1 MDFGLSL
8 LNKLVRLKQMRFD
21 KSKIQNPKSKIQM
34 RYIPNSP
41 EERDEMLKVVGLGTA
56 DELFRSIPADV
67 QLNRQLKITEPLAE
81 PEVIGAMENFASKNA
96 AARKTSF
103 LGAGVYSHYS
113 PTVVDHLIQRS
124 EFFTSYT
131 PYQPEVSQG
140 TLQYIF
146 EFQTLICQL
155 TGMEVANASMYDGST
170 AMAEAFLMAQR
181 VTRRDKVVI
190 AQTVHPEYLEVAK
203 TYTQHGDLTI
213 ETVHFDQKQGRI
225 LTDELSKLDDKTA
238 ALVVQSPNFF
248 GCIEDLQAL
257 ADKAHHVGALFIVV
271 VTEAI
276 SFGLL
281 KSPGECGADIVV
293 GEGQS
298 FGIPMSFG
306 GPHLGLF
313 ATREKYVRNMP
324 GRLAGIAYDK
334 NGNRG
339 FVLTLA
345 TREQHIRREKAT
357 SNICTN
363 QGLIALAATVYM
375 ETMGKKGLQEV
386 AMQNAQKAAYAAK
399 RISELENFS
408 LPFSA
413 PRFNEFVVRAPKN
426 ASEMLEDLHASKDVI
441 GGLAL
446 SRYYSENP
454 NDFLVCVTETNTKA
468 QIDNLVESLQSVV

>member
-1 MDFGLSL
+1 
-8 LNKLVRLKQMRFD
+8 
-21 KSKIQNPKSKIQM
+21 
-34 RYIPNSP
+34 
-41 EERDEMLKVVGLGTA
+41 MLKIVGLNSA
-56 DELFRSIPADV
+56 DELFRSIPNDV
-67 QLNRQLKITEPLAE
+67 QLNRALKITAPLAE
-81 PEVIGAMENFASKNA
+81 PEVIGAMENLAAKNTA
-96 AARKTSF
+96 AQKTSF

-131 PYQPEVSQG
+131 PYQPEVTQG

-146 EFQTLICQL
+146 EFQTLVCQL

-170 AMAEAFLMAQR
+170 SMAEAFLMAQR

-190 AQTVHPEYLEVAK
+190 AETVHPEYLEVGK

-213 ETVHFDQKQGRI
+213 ETVSFDKDSGRI
-225 LTDELSKLDDKTA
+225 LTDDLSKLDDKTA

-248 GCIEDLQAL
+248 GCVEDLQSL
-257 ADKAHHVGALFIVV
+257 ADKAHEVGALLIVV

-281 KSPGECGADIVV
+281 KTPGECGADIVV
-293 GEGQS
+293 AEGQS
-298 FGIPMSFG
+298 FGIPMSYG
-306 GPHLGLF
+306 GPHVGLF
-313 ATREKYVRNMP
+313 ACKEKYVRNMP

-363 QGLIALAATVYM
+363 QGLIALAATIYM

-386 AMQNAQKAAYAAK
+386 AMQNAQKAAYAK
-399 RISELENFS
+399 KEISKIEGFS
-408 LPFSA
+408 IPFSS
-413 PRFNEFVVRAPKN
+413 PTFNEFVVRAPKN
-426 ASEMLEDLHASKDVI
+426 AEEILEKLRTNDEII

-446 SRYYSENP
+446 SKYYSENA

-468 QIDNLVESLQSVV
+468 QIDNLVEGLKNLS

>member
-1 MDFGLSL
+1 
-8 LNKLVRLKQMRFD
+8 
-21 KSKIQNPKSKIQM
+21 M

-41 EERDEMLKVVGLGTA
+41 EEREEMLEVVGLKSA
-56 DELFRSIPADV
+56 DELFRSIPSDV
-67 QLNRQLKITEPLAE
+67 QLNRALKITEPLAE
-81 PEVIGAMENFASKNA
+81 SEVIGAMEELAAQNT

-131 PYQPEVSQG
+131 PYQPEISQG

-146 EFQTLICQL
+146 EFQTLIAQL
-155 TGMEVANASMYDGST
+155 TGMDVANASMYDGST
-170 AMAEAFLMAQR
+170 SMAEAFLMAQR

-190 AQTVHPEYLEVAK
+190 AETVHPEYLEVAR
-203 TYTQHGDLTI
+203 TYTQHGDLAI
-213 ETVHFDQKQGRI
+213 ETVAFDEKTGRI
-225 LTDELSKLDDKTA
+225 HDLDKLDDKTA
-238 ALVVQSPNFF
+238 ALVIQSPNFF
-248 GCIEDLQAL
+248 GCVEDLQTL
-257 ADKAHHVGALFIVV
+257 ADRAHAVGALLIVV

-306 GPHLGLF
+306 GPHVGLF
-313 ATREKYVRNMP
+313 ACQEKYVRNMP

-363 QGLIALAATVYM
+363 QGLIALAATIYM

-386 AMQNAQKAAYAAK
+386 AAQNAQKAAYAKKQIAA
-399 RISELENFS
+399 IDGFS
-408 LPFSA
+408 IPFSS
-413 PRFNEFVVRAPKN
+413 PTFNEFVVRAPKN
-426 ASEMLEDLHASKDVI
+426 AEEILEGLRTENDIV

-446 SRYYSENP
+446 SKYYTENDR
-454 NDFLVCVTETNTKA
+454 DFLVCVTETNTKA
-468 QIDNLVESLQSVV
+468 QIDSLVEGLRNL

>member
-1 MDFGLSL
+1 MANESKDID
-8 LNKLVRLKQMRFD
+8 Q
-21 KSKIQNPKSKIQM
+21 SKIQNPKFKIQM

-41 EERDEMLKVVGLGTA
+41 EERGEMLKIVGLDAA
-56 DELFRSIPADV
+56 DELFRSIPKDV
-67 QLNRQLKITEPLAE
+67 QLNRALNVTEPLAE
-81 PEVIGAMENFASKNA
+81 TEVIGGMEKLAAMNTA
-96 AARKTSF
+96 AQKTSF
-103 LGAGVYSHYS
+103 LGAGAYSHYS

-131 PYQPEVSQG
+131 PYQPEVTQG

-146 EFQTLICQL
+146 EFQTLVCQL
-155 TGMEVANASMYDGST
+155 TGMDVANASMYDGST

-190 AQTVHPEYLEVAK
+190 AETVHPEYLEVAK

-213 ETVHFDQKQGRI
+213 ETVHFDKDSGRI
-225 LTDELSKLDDKTA
+225 LADDLNKLDDKTA

-248 GCIEDLQAL
+248 GCVEDLQLL
-257 ADKAHHVGALFIVV
+257 ADKAHTVGALLIVV

-293 GEGQS
+293 AEGQS
-298 FGIPMSFG
+298 FGIPLSYG
-306 GPHLGLF
+306 GPYVGLF
-313 ATREKYVRNMP
+313 ACKEKYVRNMP

-363 QGLIALAATVYM
+363 QGLVALAATVYM
-375 ETMGKKGLQEV
+375 ETMGRKGLQEV
-386 AMQNAQKAAYAAK
+386 AIQNAQKAAYAAR
-399 RISELENFS
+399 RISEIEGFS
-408 LPFSA
+408 LPFTA
-413 PRFNEFVVRAPKN
+413 PRFNEFVVRAPKS
-426 ASEMLEDLHASKDVI
+426 AAEILSKLSEEKSII

-446 SRYYSENP
+446 SRYYADNP
-454 NDFLVCVTETNTKA
+454 NDFLVCVTELNSKE
-468 QIDNLVESLQSVV
+468 QIDNLVESLQCVVK

>member
-1 MDFGLSL
+1 
-8 LNKLVRLKQMRFD
+8 
-21 KSKIQNPKSKIQM
+21 
-34 RYIPNSP
+34 
-41 EERDEMLKVVGLGTA
+41 MLEVVGLSSA
-56 DELFRSIPADV
+56 AELFRSIPQDV
-67 QLNRQLKITEPLAE
+67 QLNRALNVTEPLAE
-81 PEVIGAMENFASKNA
+81 PEVIAAMEAFAAKNSA
-96 AARKTSF
+96 ALKPSF
-103 LGAGVYSHYS
+103 LGAGVYSHFS

-131 PYQPEVSQG
+131 PYQPEISQG

-170 AMAEAFLMAQR
+170 AMAEAYLMAQR
-181 VTRRDKVVI
+181 VTQRDKIVV
-190 AQTVHPEYLEVAK
+190 AESVHPEYREVAR
-203 TYTQHGDLTI
+203 TYTQHGAAEIVPVPFDAETGRVSDL
-213 ETVHFDQKQGRI
+213 
-225 LTDELSKLDDKTA
+225 SALDDKTA

-248 GCIEDLQAL
+248 GCVEDLAAL
-257 ADKAHHVGALFIVV
+257 AEQAHAVGALFVVV

-313 ATREKYVRNMP
+313 ATREKFVRNMP
-324 GRLAGIAYDK
+324 GRLCGVAYDK

-339 FVLTLA
+339 FVLTLS

-363 QGLIALAATVYM
+363 QGLIALAATIYM

-386 AMQNAQKAAYAAK
+386 AMQNAQKAAYAA
-399 RISELENFS
+399 REISKADGFEIV
-408 LPFSA
+408 FSA
-413 PRFNEFVVRAPKN
+413 PKFNEFVVYSPLSADKLLTRLRQEN
-426 ASEMLEDLHASKDVI
+426 GIV

-446 SRYYSENP
+446 SKYYADRP
-454 NDFLVCVTETNTKA
+454 NEFLVCVTETMKKE
-468 QIDNLVESLQSVV
+468 QIDELVKGLRK

>member
-1 MDFGLSL
+1 
-8 LNKLVRLKQMRFD
+8 
-21 KSKIQNPKSKIQM
+21 M

-41 EERDEMLKVVGLGTA
+41 EERDEMLAVVGLKSA
-56 DELFRSIPADV
+56 DELFRSIPKEV
-67 QLNRQLKITEPLAE
+67 QLGRKLNVTDPLAE
-81 PEVIGAMENFASKNA
+81 SEVIAAFEAMAAKNTA
-96 AARKTSF
+96 ATKPSF

-113 PTVVDHLIQRS
+113 PTIVDHLIQRS

-131 PYQPEVSQG
+131 PYQPEISQG

-170 AMAEAFLMAQR
+170 AMAEAYLMAQR
-181 VTRRDKVVI
+181 VTRRDKIVV
-190 AQTVHPEYLEVAK
+190 AKSVHPEYREVAR
-203 TYTQHGDLTI
+203 TYTMHGDAEI
-213 ETVHFDQKQGRI
+213 AAIDFDRVTGRVS
-225 LTDELSKLDDKTA
+225 DLSALDDKTA

-248 GCIEDLQAL
+248 GCIEDLQSL
-257 ADKAHHVGALFIVV
+257 ADAAHAVGALFIVV

-281 KSPGECGADIVV
+281 KPPGSCGADIVV

-298 FGIPMSFG
+298 FGVPMSFG

-313 ATREKYVRNMP
+313 ATQEKFVRQMP
-324 GRLAGIAYDK
+324 GRLCGVAYDK

-339 FVLTLA
+339 FVLTLS

-363 QGLIALAATVYM
+363 QGLIALAATIYM

-386 AMQNAQKAAYAAK
+386 AMQNAQKAAYAKKQIAAVDGYS
-399 RISELENFS
+399 I
-408 LPFSA
+408 PFSS
-413 PRFNEFVVRAPKN
+413 PIFNEFVIRGPRPATEV
-426 ASEMLEDLHASKDVI
+426 LEKARTESGII

-446 SRYYSENP
+446 SKYYTGHN
-454 NDFLVCVTETNTKA
+454 NDFLVCVTETNTRE
-468 QIDNLVESLQSVV
+468 QIDGLIEGLRSV

>member
-1 MDFGLSL
+1 
-8 LNKLVRLKQMRFD
+8 
-21 KSKIQNPKSKIQM
+21 M

-41 EERDEMLKVVGLGTA
+41 EERAEMLELLGLA
-56 DELFRSIPADV
+56 SANELFRSIPADV
-67 QLNRQLKITEPLAE
+67 QLNRALKVTEPQSE
-81 PEVIGAMENFASKNA
+81 IEVIAGMENLAALDTAS
-96 AARKTSF
+96 RQPSF
-103 LGAGVYSHYS
+103 LGAGAYSHYS

-146 EFQTLICQL
+146 EFQTLVCQL
-155 TGMEVANASMYDGST
+155 TGMDVSNASMYDGST
-170 AMAEAFLMAQR
+170 SMAEAFLMAQR

-190 AQTVHPEYLEVAK
+190 AETVHPEYLEVAK

-213 ETVHFDQKQGRI
+213 ETVRFDRESGRI
-225 LTDELSKLDDKTA
+225 LADDLSKLDDKTA
-238 ALVVQSPNFF
+238 ALVIQSPNFF
-248 GCIEDLQAL
+248 GCVEDLQNL
-257 ADKAHHVGALFIVV
+257 ADQAHAVGALLIVV

-293 GEGQS
+293 AEGQS
-298 FGIPMSFG
+298 FGIPLSFG
-306 GPHLGLF
+306 GPYLGLF
-313 ATREKYVRNMP
+313 ATKDKYVRQMP
-324 GRLAGIAYDK
+324 GRLVGVAYDK

-345 TREQHIRREKAT
+345 TREQHIRRDKAT

-363 QGLIALAATVYM
+363 QGLIALAATIYM

-386 AMQNAQKAAYAAK
+386 AAQNVQKAAYAKKQIAALDGFE
-399 RISELENFS
+399 I
-408 LPFSA
+408 PFSS
-413 PRFNEFVVRAPKN
+413 PTFNEFVVRAPKN
-426 ASEMLEDLHASKDVI
+426 ANEILEKLRAEKDII

-446 SRYYSENP
+446 SRYYGDNP
-454 NDFLVCVTETNTKA
+454 NDFLVCVTELNTNS
-468 QIDNLVESLQSVV
+468 QIDNLAVGLKSVV